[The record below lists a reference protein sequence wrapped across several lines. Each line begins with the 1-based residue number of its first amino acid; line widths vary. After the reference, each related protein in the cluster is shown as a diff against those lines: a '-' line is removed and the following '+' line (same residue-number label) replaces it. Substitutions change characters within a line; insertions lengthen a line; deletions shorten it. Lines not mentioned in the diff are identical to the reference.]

1 MNTRALVM
9 LGLAVGLGGLA
20 VVTARSLIQPP
31 PVPVAAKPEPPKH
44 ATVVVA
50 ASALPFGKPLTA
62 ADLREAPWPLDGV
75 PPGAFSSI
83 AEVTRDGPRVVLGA
97 LTPGEPVLTGKLSAP
112 GARAALSMLVAADKR
127 AMTVRV
133 NDVNG
138 VAGFVLPGD
147 RVDLLLT
154 RQTDPKFP
162 VTDLLLQNIKV
173 LAVDQQ
179 VEDRKE
185 MAILARAVT
194 LEVTPEE
201 GQKLTL
207 GATIGSLSLSL
218 RNLAD
223 GAAADPRTIGLADL
237 GGGLPD
243 GAVAEVPPN
252 IVRVV
257 RGAKVEDVQVAASI
271 TVTRPAASGNDVT
284 ERPAKGSLHR

>member
-9 LGLAVGLGGLA
+9 LGLAVGLGGFA
-20 VVTARSLIQPP
+20 VVTARALIETP
-31 PVPVAAKPEPPKH
+31 PVPVAAPPEPPRQ

-50 ASALPFGKPLTA
+50 AGALPFGKPLSA

-75 PPGAFSSI
+75 PPGAFASA
-83 AEVTRDGPRVVLGA
+83 AELMKDGPRVVLSA
-97 LTPGEPVLTGKLSAP
+97 LTPGEPVLPGKLSEP
-112 GARAALSMLVAADKR
+112 GGRAALSMLVAGDKR
-127 AMTVRV
+127 ALTIRV

-147 RVDLLLT
+147 RVDVLLT

-162 VTDLLLQNIKV
+162 TTDLLLQNIKV

-179 VEDRKE
+179 VDDRKE
-185 MAILARAVT
+185 MAIMARAVT
-194 LEVTPEE
+194 LEVTPED
-201 GQKLTL
+201 GQRLTL
-207 GATIGSLSLSL
+207 GSNIGSLSLSL

-237 GGGLPD
+237 GGGLPE
-243 GAVAEVPPN
+243 GVVAEVPPN

-257 RGAKVEDVQVAASI
+257 RGSKVEDVQVASTI
-271 TVTRPAASGNDVT
+271 TVTRPAAPGNDISQ
-284 ERPAKGSLHR
+284 RPGKGSIQR